1 HHNAT
6 LLVSLFSALHFFL
19 NLSLFPIFILPIF
32 MFLPWTPFVLNIVL
46 AIFQLLLTGA
56 VDAILAIYS
65 RFGGDYANSIRWTCQ
80 GGYPEMLNSLY
91 NSWKSVPKS
100 IKVAMVFTIL
110 ASLVASLA
118 DKGAVYFIVPSVR
131 PIVADSVVVK
141 SPQFSM
147 SGYDNSFAGWSGS
160 IHHGTDI
167 VDAMA
172 KMINDAKNTSE
183 VVNGRLYTPRT
194 SKYEI
199 ACDHFDLDAIDVNRK
214 RLIFNSGCAV
224 AEYSILGVF
233 DPDFSKAKVVPVSK
247 GRWSIRVPATSPSMF
262 STAFTRPG
270 IGVGTRIC
278 SLDGDPLKVA
288 YRLKPGLAA
297 LPRTTVTKC
306 VYPTGEISVLSASVV
321 PFSFST
327 VKNFRSVSTT
337 VFGEYGDLF
346 QAMEKSINNTTATS
360 NSTVFVEL
368 KVHNSFIE
376 SVVCYSFEYPTSG
389 AISMCCI
396 YNNVNMFI
404 MGQQE
409 INTLIMKAYGS
420 KPFPY
425 PPNSSIAMTIE
436 HTLALHNGVP
446 QPVLMSTMKNATYEA
461 ANYMASLGQNFY
473 PDFAEEQ
480 LYILFDTIDLQQGF
494 NIPNWL
500 LISVAVTMAVCLC
513 LWAMRNVLLDD
524 RYTSSLYKVVSMQL
538 SCQIEIPAPMLIR
551 SKYEPF
557 EFENI
562 PVVPV
567 NDHYERTPARPSLR

>member
-1 HHNAT
+1 
-6 LLVSLFSALHFFL
+6 
-19 NLSLFPIFILPIF
+19 

-56 VDAILAIYS
+56 IDVLLAIYS
-65 RFGGDYANSIRWTCQ
+65 RFGGEYANSIRWTRQ

-100 IKVAMVFTIL
+100 TKAAMVFTIF

-131 PIVADSVVVK
+131 PIVADSNVVK

-147 SGYDNSFAGWSGS
+147 RGYDNSFAEWSGS

-172 KMINDAKNTSE
+172 KMINDAKDTSE
-183 VVNGRLYTPRT
+183 VVNGRVYTPRT

-199 ACDHFDLDAIDVNRK
+199 ACDQFDLYAFDVDRK
-214 RLIFNSGCAV
+214 RIVFRSGCAV
-224 AEYSILGVF
+224 AKYSVLGVF
-233 DPDFSKAKVVPVSK
+233 DPDFNKAKVVRVSK
-247 GRWSIRVPATSPSMF
+247 GRYSISVPATSPSMF
-262 STAFTRPG
+262 STSFTHPG

-278 SLDGDPLKVA
+278 YLAEGPLTVA

-321 PFSFST
+321 PFSFTT
-327 VKNFRSVSTT
+327 VNDFRSVSTA

-368 KVHNSFIE
+368 KVHDSFIE
-376 SVVCYSFEYPTSG
+376 SVVCYSFEYTTPG

-396 YNNVNMFI
+396 FNNVNMFI
-404 MGQQE
+404 
-409 INTLIMKAYGS
+409 TRV
-420 KPFPY
+420 
-425 PPNSSIAMTIE
+425 
-436 HTLALHNGVP
+436 VP
-446 QPVLMSTMKNATYEA
+446 A
-461 ANYMASLGQNFY
+461 ASL
-473 PDFAEEQ
+473 AE
-480 LYILFDTIDLQQGF
+480 
-494 NIPNWL
+494 
-500 LISVAVTMAVCLC
+500 
-513 LWAMRNVLLDD
+513 
-524 RYTSSLYKVVSMQL
+524 
-538 SCQIEIPAPMLIR
+538 
-551 SKYEPF
+551 
-557 EFENI
+557 
-562 PVVPV
+562 
-567 NDHYERTPARPSLR
+567 